1 MKINAKSIRSLSFII
16 MFFTASFV
24 SVLSAQNKPI
34 DIKLWQNGYTVTNGR
49 ENEMKDGKPVSEAE
63 MRVFPAPADKAN
75 GKAVIILPGGGYGH
89 LAMNHEGYDLA
100 PFFNNQGITAIVL
113 KYRMPYGKKEVP
125 YADVEEAMK
134 VVKKNA
140 KEWNVNPSEIGI
152 MGSSAGGHLA
162 STFATKSDDVLRP
175 AFQILLYPVISMQ
188 NGITHAGS
196 QKNLLGENPSQALKD
211 AYSNENNVT
220 AKTPRAF
227 IALSNDDGAVIPQN
241 TLAYYDALNKNGV
254 DAWITIYPTGGHGW
268 GIRDNFIYKTEF
280 LTSLREW
287 LRTF

>member
-1 MKINAKSIRSLSFII
+1 
-16 MFFTASFV
+16 MFFTASIV
-24 SVLSAQNKPI
+24 SVLSSHNKPI
-34 DIKLWQNGYTVTNGR
+34 DIKVWQNGYTVTNCR
-49 ENEMKDGKPVSEAE
+49 ENEIKDGTAVSEAE

-113 KYRMPYGKKEVP
+113 KYRMPYGNKEVP
-125 YADVEEAMK
+125 YADVEEAMQ

-140 KEWNVNPSEIGI
+140 KEWTVNPSEIGI

-175 AFQILLYPVISMQ
+175 AFQILHYPVITMQ

-196 QKNLLGENPSQALKD
+196 QKNRLGENPSQAGKD
-211 AYSNENNVT
+211 A
-220 AKTPRAF
+220 
-227 IALSNDDGAVIPQN
+227 
-241 TLAYYDALNKNGV
+241 
-254 DAWITIYPTGGHGW
+254 
-268 GIRDNFIYKTEF
+268 
-280 LTSLREW
+280 
-287 LRTF
+287 